1 MFRRIYGLG
10 SVFGKTLRDSRR
22 ATLITASFYSILWVI
37 VGAAVAST
45 FATIEARIEL
55 IALTESLP
63 PILLGLYG
71 GSQENVV
78 TIGGFS
84 NWRYGFVMLVFPSIW
99 SILALSGTLVSE
111 ARRGSLDV
119 VVASPIPRWRVA
131 AQKYLGHVV
140 AVAIAMVIISLVA
153 VAVTSA
159 TAVLSAEEIEA
170 LGGIGTDAVPLADA
184 LAFGLL
190 MATIALASGSIA
202 FALAPFVGR
211 GGAATIAGVIL
222 AGSWVI
228 YGYREAIPLFDTL
241 KPLSWYWWTHGH
253 RPIAAT
259 YDWASFVPLL
269 LIPILGAVIGIAAF
283 ARRDLGATGSLRL
296 PGLPGALRGIR
307 GPFGRSLS
315 ERFGAAVG
323 WGVPIGLFA
332 LLIAASS
339 EDLVAAITESPALL
353 ELFRLAFPDV
363 DVNAPGFG
371 LQFGFLVFGYL
382 GAALAAAT
390 LVGGW
395 ASDEGEGRLEMVLA
409 TATRRVRWFVA
420 SGLGVYVSIV
430 VFTAVVALGV
440 AIGLAPSTS
449 DLSTPLVGTSV
460 LALYGLAIAGIGL
473 AVAGWVRASLGAA
486 VAFAVA
492 IGTVLIDI
500 IVPALRLPD
509 WLQELAITKHF
520 GQAMIGE
527 WDATGIAI
535 SLGLAFGGLL
545 LGAWGFSRRDLR
557 G

>member
-1 MFRRIYGLG
+1 M
-10 SVFGKTLRDSRR
+10 
-22 ATLITASFYSILWVI
+22 
-37 VGAAVAST
+37 
-45 FATIEARIEL
+45 
-55 IALTESLP
+55 
-63 PILLGLYG
+63 
-71 GSQENVV
+71 
-78 TIGGFS
+78 
-84 NWRYGFVMLVFPSIW
+84 
-99 SILALSGTLVSE
+99 
-111 ARRGSLDV
+111 
-119 VVASPIPRWRVA
+119 
-131 AQKYLGHVV
+131 
-140 AVAIAMVIISLVA
+140 
-153 VAVTSA
+153 
-159 TAVLSAEEIEA
+159 
-170 LGGIGTDAVPLADA
+170 
-184 LAFGLL
+184 
-190 MATIALASGSIA
+190 
-202 FALAPFVGR
+202 
-211 GGAATIAGVIL
+211 
-222 AGSWVI
+222 
-228 YGYREAIPLFDTL
+228 
-241 KPLSWYWWTHGH
+241 
-253 RPIAAT
+253 
-259 YDWASFVPLL
+259 
-269 LIPILGAVIGIAAF
+269 
-283 ARRDLGATGSLRL
+283 

-353 ELFRLAFPDV
+353 ELFRLAFPEV

-395 ASDEGEGRLEMVLA
+395 ATDEGEGRLEMVLA
-409 TATRRVRWFVA
+409 TATRRLRWFVA
-420 SGLGVYVSIV
+420 SGLGVYVAIV

-460 LALYGLAIAGIGL
+460 LALYGLAIAGSGL

-527 WDATGIAI
+527 WDGTGIAI